1 MLSEER
7 LGDSELVVTMQPRAS
22 AASPITVSLLDA
34 APESVFVEVG
44 EASTVELSMPNE
56 GRLREELRAVL
67 SAVTR
72 HGLTER
78 TWRHRGSIVKS
89 EAHIEGEGCEL
100 GPITAQFNQLRLIQS
115 AEIVD
120 RQFSPY

>member
-1 MLSEER
+1 MLGEER
-7 LGDSELVVTMQPRAS
+7 LDDSEFVVTVQPRAS
-22 AASPITVSLLDA
+22 AASPITVSVLHA

-44 EASTVELSMPNE
+44 EASTVELSMRNE
-56 GRLREELRAVL
+56 SGLRDELRAVL

-78 TWRHRGSIVKS
+78 TWRHRGFIVKS
-89 EAHIEGEGCEL
+89 EAYIEGEGREL
-100 GPITAQFNQLRLIQS
+100 GPFTSQFKQLRLIQS
-115 AEIVD
+115 AEIAD

>member
-1 MLSEER
+1 MVREER
-7 LGDSELVVTMQPRAS
+7 LGESEFVVKVQPRAS
-22 AASPITVSLLDA
+22 AASPVTVSMIDA

-44 EASTVELSMPNE
+44 EASTVELSMGNE

-78 TWRHRGSIVKS
+78 TWRHQGSIVKS
-89 EAHIEGEGCEL
+89 EAHIEGEGLEL
-100 GPITAQFNQLRLIQS
+100 GPFTAQFNQLRLIPS